1 MNALELAD
9 DAIPLWD
16 KGALEREDVSEMAA
30 MLRNLHTENTALR
43 CTEMA
48 LRNEIE
54 SLRRQLAEMVPDGW
68 SYAGHFYNLVMHA
81 LMDVCANHGGAKFRL
96 KEILKE
102 LEQIATAPA
111 QPSQSAA
118 QGEPFGCV
126 TIVRRLGHADTFNFY
141 RHPEPPYLDNASEC
155 VTVYT
160 HPQQAS
166 KPMTE
171 EQIQAELWAR
181 GFYNTEEDEAFE
193 AGVRFA
199 ERFHKIGENHA
210 E

>member
-9 DAIPLWD
+9 KLQSHAPSHYGEVGGNLWD
-16 KGALEREDVSEMAA
+16 GGA

-48 LRNEIE
+48 LLDEIAE
-54 SLRRQLAEMVPDGW
+54 LRRQLAEMVPDGW

-171 EQIQAELWAR
+171 SEADDLAR
-181 GFYNTEEDEAFE
+181 EMVKGRKPVNWL
-193 AGVRFA
+193 VRA
-199 ERFHKIGENHA
+199 VERFHKIGEKQ
-210 E
+210 